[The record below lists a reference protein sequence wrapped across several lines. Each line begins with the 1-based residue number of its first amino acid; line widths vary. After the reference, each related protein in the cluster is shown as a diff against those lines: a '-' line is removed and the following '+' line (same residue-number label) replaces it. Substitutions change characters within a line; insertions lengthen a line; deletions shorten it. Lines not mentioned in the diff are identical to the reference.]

1 MQTGLAVQK
10 NKIDPPQAVSEP
22 YCLKLAVSGKGGVG
36 KTTVSALMAKAFR
49 QQGLK
54 VIAIDADPDANLA
67 RALGIPQDLE
77 ITPLV
82 ELKELITERVGAEP
96 GTAAVY
102 FQLNPRVDDI
112 PDRFAAV
119 IDGIKLMVMGTIR
132 RGGSGCA
139 CPENVMVK
147 QLINH
152 LLLQRD
158 EVLIMDMEAGIE
170 HLGRGTAQF
179 VDLLAVV
186 VEPTSAS
193 LQTFT
198 RIKKLSSD
206 LGLKKMAVV
215 ANRVRSPQDLERI
228 RSEIRTEPWCVLPYS
243 ETLIDYAGGP
253 VGDDVS
259 VALADFLSRIRQEL
273 KNG

>member
-1 MQTGLAVQK
+1 L
-10 NKIDPPQAVSEP
+10 
-22 YCLKLAVSGKGGVG
+22 
-36 KTTVSALMAKAFR
+36 AKAFR
-49 QQGLK
+49 NKGLK
-54 VIAIDADPDANLA
+54 VIAVDADPDANLA
-67 RALGIPQDLE
+67 RALGFPQDSE

-96 GTAAVY
+96 GKAAVY

-112 PDRFAAV
+112 PERFAAV
-119 IDGIKLMVMGTIR
+119 KDGIKLMVMGTIR

-179 VDLLAVV
+179 VDLLVVV

-198 RIKKLSSD
+198 RIKKLAAE
-206 LGLKKMAVV
+206 LGLQKVAVV
-215 ANRVRSPQDLERI
+215 ANRIRGPKDLERI
-228 RSEIRTEPWCVLPYS
+228 QSEIQKDIWCVLPYS
-243 ETLIDYAGGP
+243 ETLMDYAGGP
-253 VGDDVS
+253 VGDDVN
-259 VALADFLSRIRQEL
+259 AGLAGFLNRIRQEP